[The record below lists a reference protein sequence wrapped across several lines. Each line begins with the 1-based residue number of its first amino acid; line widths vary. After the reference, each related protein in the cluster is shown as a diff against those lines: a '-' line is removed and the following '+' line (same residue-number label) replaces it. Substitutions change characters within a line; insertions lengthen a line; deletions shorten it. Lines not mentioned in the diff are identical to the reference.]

1 MVVLP
6 IMEVR
11 MTLFFTFGL
20 SPDQLTQYMDY
31 AFYGVIGMVALGFIF
46 GFMRGIWR
54 EGFRLIF
61 VGGLVLASII
71 FTRQL
76 VDFFMEFDVSGLAS
90 SAGFGSISL
99 NLNST
104 PIIVAVTTPYDTV
117 YELLEQSLL
126 GFGFFITPAIA
137 DLIIGLTL
145 VLLRY
150 LLFIVLAIII
160 FLLGETV
167 AALLYF
173 IPFRF
178 IVPRNVRKKVKLR
191 LLGGL
196 AGALKMVLV
205 LTMFLSPFTSLVN
218 SISNSFRD
226 FDEEYGDQIDNE
238 LYNEIMSFVDTYND
252 SMFAQTLFSWS
263 LTDDGLSIDTALMD
277 FATGQDL
284 EDYRLTLANE
294 IGSFAEI
301 AATLLSSGAID
312 STFSTIDTT
321 LLLSDDALTN
331 LITSLTGSVLI
342 MEILPIAV
350 TIGLNL
356 DAASAFI
363 DPSLIDLEG
372 LNWEDELFSIG
383 EIFAGVIRSGI
394 LTPILEG
401 ATDTNDIINA
411 LFSPT
416 AAPEITGILNTIDES
431 PFLSQVI
438 PAVLFTLVQNELET
452 GVPAGS
458 LGLSSFLPTVWEEY
472 EDIQFG
478 SELTLIYELVY
489 ELTQEVTGIFDLILP
504 TSPGPNGRKSVDEPT
519 PSLIDLLGEN
529 FDVFVEILIGEVDED
544 GLPVNNDPITGK
556 AINRRSLLDSDLI
569 VSALPVVVQ
578 DILLPT
584 LTSIAGA
591 NFDDTELNALVEGFN
606 DGTSGEVRQDYKGEF
621 AGLLSIIGAVLNNET
636 LTGLIE
642 PEPGQSLD
650 ILALLEDG
658 DFRSGLKQ
666 DLIPA
671 LDQSSIILT
680 IVPGI
685 LESTLTGAGFDDFL
699 SLISLTTADLNFD
712 FDSLSR
718 ELNIVVDMMG
728 YAFNVID
735 ASSDLMNQFPT
746 IAYDLIG
753 LLDNI
758 YLSDIINLN
767 PITDNK
773 STNYNQ
779 IIKGIFSLVEG
790 IGIEETDIDSG
801 FNAVAPV
808 GLENGWTTTYVDTNA
823 NGKLDE
829 TDTITFGG
837 ENYHLMNFLKTALDS
852 GLLDISGDL
861 FDALNDLTTGSE
873 DIDDP
878 NVATLYK
885 IFAYADR
892 SEIITSSFGG
902 ILDNLFGTTGGLL
915 DEELGTSFRNVVSWT
930 EEGSSLMYLV
940 KQLTNF
946 SGGLENI
953 DFLNSDVGLI
963 EELLQGLAASQIFT
977 TNDGTYLFPDF
988 LLNQLTGI
996 SDLSAYFNDPSPYQA
1011 TWDEDPADD
1020 FTIVTQDF
1028 YAVGNS
1034 TETQENWYGVKTVIS
1049 DASQNPILDIN
1060 GDLQYEYIGG
1070 ELEYIVGFISEL
1082 QNISIT
1088 DLTSGTGIE
1097 GSTISSLLLALNDA
1111 NSLRVLIYNIYD
1123 SIFGGSNFDIG
1134 SLSMS
1139 ETNTFVFLDLNQAQR
1154 AQQIEA
1160 TATLID
1166 TIGDM
1171 GLDGGGSFD
1180 IANFTESTILSVGDL
1195 LTTLHDAALFNSFKV
1210 GKSRLNGD
1218 LTVFEQTYEFLLTT
1232 ATLDTFIYDSALTDP
1247 QREEALYQDMT
1258 SLDNNFGDGTADD
1271 WAGADG
1277 EIQKFVDIMV
1287 AFVNTEIDFA
1297 NFGGD
1302 AIGDL
1307 LNTEPGLNKVED
1319 LLLSMNESVI
1329 VSPAI
1334 GNLFGNIFNSDAFNI
1349 GGLTMSDANT
1359 DYFNAE
1365 PDAQERSTEISR
1377 ILDIYW
1383 DINGIG
1389 LSGGASFSAELI
1401 NPTLFDQLLSG
1412 MHNSHVF
1419 NSFKTGNNYLSND
1432 LTIFE
1437 QTIRMILNTSTLD
1450 TFVYDGEDNTS
1461 RLSLLQDDI
1470 SVITN
1475 NFADGSLTDAW
1486 IGNDGQIA
1494 RIVGILDAFK
1504 NLGLDFASFSGSG
1517 SSDALANLI
1526 DTPAGLAKIENLL
1539 LAMNDSQIVYPSI
1552 PNLFSNML
1560 SAGDFSSVGVDFSL
1574 ANFRYRGNRNDPF
1587 VPFVGDEFLPYD
1599 ENEIS
1604 AILSI
1609 FSDVKV
1615 VGNRAYGSIKDLTD
1629 EAIDDMA
1636 SLVSDLH
1643 DSQVFH
1649 QTGPSTEEETDLT
1662 IFEQMMVKMFKDTGM
1677 ADLAYDSTRLADAPF
1692 GNANAKAEAL
1702 VLNFSTLFPEEN
1714 LTHMTDR
1721 WVDDN
1726 GNVGE
1731 ITAFFR
1737 IFKELKVA
1745 LPDVGSASSID
1756 AGALSPNSINRIMS
1770 VLNYSSLTSDAV
1782 KKMVKDAFASIS
1794 FGTYTEDNETYE
1806 LTPVQFLEEDLT
1818 VMNYTTLPGTA
1829 TKQGLIGGLLSSFY
1843 DDNTEAYISISGGFN
1858 VSNFLDGG
1866 GSLYPLVNLLSN
1878 SRIFGNDATQILN
1891 PNAINTGATAFNVT
1905 TSGSFKTRALTFY
1918 NFLNTASVGKYFDYL
1933 TTSET
1938 DKELKVVR
1946 VENIFAGDF
1955 DEAYESARLDEF
1967 ISTISGFT
1975 SLSDASNLD
1984 QYSAEMRSLIEL
1996 TYTATGY
2003 TITDRA
2009 FMVSELS
2016 AGFFTD
2022 IFKGEYVLV
2031 EDTNA
2036 PYFGNAANLLLRIN
2050 FYDKN
2055 HDNTT
2060 DFAILNPIEAV
2071 GLEGA
2076 LEFLSAIKTV
2086 SGVPGATTINAMKS
2100 ALVKMGSRLNL
2111 AVTGG
2116 PYPTSSDFTN
2126 WSTVQMSQIAQLF
2139 YGARVVTNSGFDNLA
2154 NLIETS
2160 TTPNPGNPTV
2170 IQTTLSQ
2177 EPYSNQ
2183 FVFEIEGEKIGY
2195 AFGV

>member
-1 MVVLP
+1 
-6 IMEVR
+6 
-11 MTLFFTFGL
+11 MTLIFTFGIN
-20 SPDQLTQYMDY
+20 PEQLTQYLDY
-31 AFYGVIGMVALGFIF
+31 AFYGVIGFVALGFIF
-46 GFMRGIWR
+46 GFIRGIWH

-61 VGGLVLASII
+61 VGGLVIASIL

-76 VDFFMEFDVSGLAS
+76 VDAFMEYDVSALAA
-90 SAGFGSISL
+90 SAGYGSLSL
-99 NLNST
+99 NLNAT
-104 PIIVAVTTPYDTV
+104 PIIVAVTTPYETV

-126 GFGFFITPAIA
+126 AFGFFITPAIA

-160 FLLGETV
+160 FILGETL

-178 IVPRNVRKKVKLR
+178 IVPRNIRKKVKLR

-218 SISNSFRD
+218 TVSNSFRD

-252 SMFAQTLFSWS
+252 STFAQTLFSWS

-277 FATGQDL
+277 FVTGQDL

-294 IGSFAEI
+294 IGSFTDI
-301 AATLLSSGAID
+301 AATLLSSGVVD
-312 STFSTIDTT
+312 STFSAIDTS
-321 LLLSDDALTN
+321 LLITDDALTN
-331 LITSLTGSVLI
+331 LITSLTGSVLV
-342 MEILPIAV
+342 MEILPIAI

-356 DAASAFI
+356 EAAASFI

-372 LNWEDELFSIG
+372 LNWEDELFAIG
-383 EIFAGVIRSGI
+383 DIFAGVIRSGI

-401 ATDTNDIINA
+401 TTDTNLLIEA
-411 LFSPT
+411 LLSPT
-416 AAPEITGILNTIDES
+416 AAPEITQILSTIDES
-431 PFLSQVI
+431 AFLSQVI
-438 PAVLFTLVQNELET
+438 PAVLYTLVQNELET
-452 GVPAGS
+452 GIPAGS
-458 LGLSSFLPTVWEEY
+458 LGLSSFLPTVWDDY
-472 EDIQFG
+472 QTIQFG
-478 SELTLIYELVY
+478 SELSLIYELVY
-489 ELTQEVTGIFDLILP
+489 ELNQEVDGIFDLILP
-504 TSPGPNGRKSVDEPT
+504 SNPGPSGRKAVDEPT
-519 PSLIDLLGEN
+519 PSLIDLLAEN
-529 FDVFVEILIGEVDED
+529 FDVFVEILIGETDEE
-544 GLPVNNDPITGK
+544 GHPINNDPITGK

-569 VSALPVVVQ
+569 ISGLPVIVE

-584 LTSIAGA
+584 LTSVAGA
-591 NFDDTELNALVEGFN
+591 NFDDTELNALIDGFN
-606 DGTSGEVRQDYKGEF
+606 DGTSGDVRIDYKGEF
-621 AGLLSIIGAVLNNET
+621 AGLLSITGAVLSNET
-636 LTGLIE
+636 LIGLIE

-650 ILALLEDG
+650 ILGLLEDG
-658 DFRSGLKQ
+658 DFRNGLKE

-671 LDQSSIILT
+671 LDRSSIILT

-699 SLISLTTADLNFD
+699 SLISLSTADLNFD

-728 YAFNVID
+728 YAFNVIE
-735 ASSDLMNQFPT
+735 ASTDLMNQFPT

-767 PITDNK
+767 PITENK

-790 IGIEETDIDSG
+790 IGIEDADIDTG
-801 FNAVAPV
+801 FNAVSPS

-823 NGKLDE
+823 NGKLDD
-829 TDTITFGG
+829 TDTISFGG
-837 ENYHLMNFLKTALDS
+837 ENYHLMNFLKTALES

-892 SEIITSSFGG
+892 SEIISNSFGG
-902 ILDNLFGTTGGLL
+902 ILDNLFGSTGGLL
-915 DEELGTSFRNVVSWT
+915 DAELGTSFRNVVSWT

-946 SGGLENI
+946 TGGLENI
-953 DFLNSDVGLI
+953 DFLNSDVALI
-963 EELLQGLAASQIFT
+963 EELLQGLAASQIFVS
-977 TNDGTYLFPDF
+977 NDGTYLFPDF

-996 SDLSAYFNDPSPYQA
+996 SELATYFNDPSPYQV
-1011 TWDEDPADD
+1011 TWDSDPTDA
-1020 FTIVTQDF
+1020 FTIVTDDF
-1028 YAVGNS
+1028 YAVGNTS
-1034 TETQENWYGVKTVIS
+1034 LTKENWYGVKTVIT
-1049 DASQNPILDIN
+1049 DVNQDPILNSD
-1060 GDLQYEYIGG
+1060 GDLQYEYLGG

-1082 QNISIT
+1082 QNISID

-1097 GSTISSLLLALNDA
+1097 GSTISNLLLALNDA

-1139 ETNTFVFLDLNQAQR
+1139 DTNTFVFLDLNQTQR
-1154 AQQIEA
+1154 AEQIEA
-1160 TATLID
+1160 TADLLD

-1210 GKSRLNGD
+1210 GKSRTNED
-1218 LTVFEQTYEFLLTT
+1218 LTVFEQTYQFLLTT
-1232 ATLDTFIYDSALTDP
+1232 ATLDTFIYDSAFTES
-1247 QREEALYQDMT
+1247 QREEALYDDMT
-1258 SLDNNFGDGTADD
+1258 SLQNNFGDGTADD
-1271 WAGADG
+1271 WAGVDG

-1319 LLLSMNESVI
+1319 LLLSMNDSQL

-1359 DYFNAE
+1359 DYFNNE
-1365 PDAQERSTEISR
+1365 PDAQARSTEISG

-1383 DINGIG
+1383 DINNIG
-1389 LSGGASFSAELI
+1389 LSGGASFSADLI
-1401 NPTLFDQLLSG
+1401 NPVLFEQLLSN
-1412 MHNSHVF
+1412 MHNSNVF
-1419 NSFKTGNNYLSND
+1419 NTFKTGNSYVTDD

-1450 TFVYDGEDNTS
+1450 TFVYDGETNAT

-1475 NFADGSLTDAW
+1475 NFADESINDEW
-1486 IGNDGQIA
+1486 IGNDGQIS
-1494 RIVGILDAFK
+1494 RIVEILDAFK
-1504 NLGLDFASFSGSG
+1504 NLELDFASFSGSG

-1526 DTPAGLAKIENLL
+1526 DTPAGLVKIENLL

-1574 ANFRYRGNRNDPF
+1574 ANFRYRGNRNDPSS
-1587 VPFVGDEFLPYD
+1587 PSIGDEFLPYD
-1599 ENEIS
+1599 ANEIS

-1636 SLVSDLH
+1636 NLVSDLH

-1649 QTGPSTEEETDLT
+1649 QTGPSTELLTDLT

-1677 ADLAYDSTRLADAPF
+1677 ADLSYDSTRLADAPF
-1692 GNANAKAEAL
+1692 GNANTKAEFL
-1702 VLNFSTLFPEEN
+1702 VLNFSTLFPENN

-1721 WVDDN
+1721 WVDSN
-1726 GNVGE
+1726 GDVGE

-1745 LPDVGSASSID
+1745 LPDVGSAASID
-1756 AGALSPNSINRIMS
+1756 AGSLSPDSINRIMS

-1794 FGTYTEDNETYE
+1794 FGTYTENNETYE
-1806 LTPVQFLEEDLT
+1806 LTPIEFLEEDLT
-1818 VMNYTTLPGTA
+1818 VMNYATLPGIPT
-1829 TKQGLIGGLLSSFY
+1829 QEGLIGGLLSSFY
-1843 DDNTEAYISISGGFN
+1843 DESTDAYISISGGFN
-1858 VSNFLDGG
+1858 VSTFLAGG
-1866 GSLYPLVNLLSN
+1866 GSLYPLVNLLSHSN
-1878 SRIFGNDATQILN
+1878 IFGNEATKILN
-1891 PNAINTGATAFNVT
+1891 PNAIDTGAIAFDVT
-1905 TSGSFKTRALTFY
+1905 IPGSFKTRALTFY
-1918 NFLNTASVGKYFDYL
+1918 NFLDTASVGKYFDYL
-1933 TTSET
+1933 TTST
-1938 DKELKVVR
+1938 SDKELKVVR
-1946 VENIFAGDF
+1946 VENIFGGDF
-1955 DEAYESARLDEF
+1955 DEVYESSRLDSF
-1967 ISTISGFT
+1967 IGTISGFT
-1975 SLSDASNLD
+1975 NLSDASNLD
-1984 QYSAEMRSLIEL
+1984 AYSSEMRSLIEL

-2022 IFKGEYVLV
+2022 IFKGEYAIV
-2031 EDTNA
+2031 EDVNA
-2036 PYFGNAANLLLRIN
+2036 PYFGDASNLALRVN
-2050 FYDKN
+2050 FYDKD

-2060 DFAILNPIEAV
+2060 DFDILNPIEAD

-2076 LEFLSAIKTV
+2076 LEFLGAIKSV
-2086 SGVPGATTINAMKS
+2086 SGTPSPTDINAMKA
-2100 ALVKMGSRLNL
+2100 ALVKMGSRINVG
-2111 AVTGG
+2111 VTGG
-2116 PYPTSSDFTN
+2116 PYPVTTDYTN
-2126 WSTVQMSQIAQLF
+2126 WSTVQMSQVAQLF
-2139 YGARVVTNSGFDNLA
+2139 YGARVVTNSGFDSLA
-2154 NLIETS
+2154 SLIYS
-2160 TTPNPGNPTV
+2160 VTTPNPANPSV
-2170 IQTTLSQ
+2170 IQTTLTQ
-2177 EPYSNQ
+2177 EPYSSN